1 LQSHY
6 LHNGSATLIGVGRG
20 GRRQAL
26 LSEEQEAQLLSK
38 FASLAGQGGVVE
50 ASALRRAYE
59 EKVDAKVA
67 KSTVYRLLARQ
78 GWRKLVPRPYH
89 PDASWKQQE
98 AFKKL
103 RRRVRTEARRQA
115 RRGLRLRLWF
125 EDEARFG
132 RMTDPRR
139 AWAPPGVRSLVPR
152 RIEREYGYAY
162 AAVAPHEGALVSLV
176 LPEVNAELMSLFLAE
191 VARRYPKD
199 FILMVLDG
207 AGWHKARE
215 LIVPAQRRL
224 EWLPARSPELNPV
237 EHVWEELREKWLG
250 NRLFEEQAAVDRQVA
265 AGLASLEKDPQ
276 ARGFLSRLPM
286 DSTNAPQPQTFLI
299 V

>member
-1 LQSHY
+1 MAEAGAPTLSPGRQPEA
-6 LHNGSATLIGVGRG
+6 ATGI
-20 GRRQAL
+20 Q
-26 LSEEQEAQLLSK
+26 
-38 FASLAGQGGVVE
+38 
-50 ASALRRAYE
+50 
-59 EKVDAKVA
+59 
-67 KSTVYRLLARQ
+67 
-78 GWRKLVPRPYH
+78 
-89 PDASWKQQE
+89 
-98 AFKKL
+98 KKL
-103 RRRVRTEARRQA
+103 RRRVRIEAARQA
-115 RRGLRLRLWF
+115 QRGLQLRVWF

-139 AWAPPGVRSLVPR
+139 AWVPPGVRPLVPR

-191 VARRYPKD
+191 VTRRYPKD

-207 AGWHKARE
+207 AGWHKAGE
-215 LIVPAQRRL
+215 LIVPAQMRL

-250 NRLFEEQAAVDRQVA
+250 NHLFDEQAAVDRQVA

-276 ARGFLSRLPM
+276 RVASLAGFQRVQRILLNPKHS
-286 DSTNAPQPQTFLI
+286 
-299 V
+299 